1 MLPNPCIP
9 DHWSPEQ
16 ALAVYAF
23 LDDLQER
30 IEDLY
35 HDQLNEQYRIDRG
48 GKQNDGQLDLELPPF
63 NDDISF

>member
-1 MLPNPCIP
+1 MLPKPCIP

-35 HDQLNEQYRIDRG
+35 HDQLNEQYRIDHG
-48 GKQNDGQLDLELPPF
+48 GKRNDGQLELGLPPF

>member
-1 MLPNPCIP
+1 MLPNPYIP

>member
-48 GKQNDGQLDLELPPF
+48 GKRNDGQLELGLPPF